1 MCYKSFWFLYFY
13 IVYKQF
19 FYKGFSALMALLVLF
34 STVSFTIEKHFCGD
48 VLVDV
53 SVFVEAEKCGMEALE
68 IRKKTCC
75 KDEIA
80 IVKGQDE
87 LKVSVFEDLNFE
99 KQQFVALF
107 TYSFISLFENL
118 SKQIVLHKD
127 YSPPNLVYDI
137 QVLDQV
143 FII

>member
-1 MCYKSFWFLYFY
+1 LFH
-13 IVYKQF
+13 
-19 FYKGFSALMALLVLF
+19 KGFSALMALLVLF

-53 SVFVEAEKCGMEALE
+53 SMFVEADKCAMESLE
-68 IRKKTCC
+68 ILQKNTCC

-87 LKVSVFEDLNFE
+87 LKVSAFEDLDFE
-99 KQQFVALF
+99 QQQVITVF
-107 TYSFISLFENL
+107 TSLYVNLFE
-118 SKQIVLHKD
+118 SSPKQTVLYKD
-127 YSPPNLVYDI
+127 YSPPNLVSDI
-137 QVLDQV
+137 QVLDQI

>member
-1 MCYKSFWFLYFY
+1 MN
-13 IVYKQF
+13 KQLF
-19 FYKGFSALMALLVLF
+19 HKGFSALMALLVLF

-53 SVFVEAEKCGMEALE
+53 SMFVEADKCPMESLE
-68 IRKKTCC
+68 ILHKKTCC

-80 IVKGQDE
+80 IVEGQDE
-87 LKVSVFEDLNFE
+87 LKVSSFDDLDFDQ
-99 KQQFVALF
+99 QQFITAF
-107 TYSFISLFENL
+107 AYSYINGFKSFAKETIP
-118 SKQIVLHKD
+118 HKD
-127 YSPPNLVYDI
+127 YYPPNLVTDI

>member
-1 MCYKSFWFLYFY
+1 MN
-13 IVYKQF
+13 KQLF
-19 FYKGFSALMALLVLF
+19 HKGFSALMALLVLF

-53 SVFVEAEKCGMEALE
+53 SMFVEADKCAMESLE
-68 IRKKTCC
+68 ILQKNTCC

-87 LKVSVFEDLNFE
+87 LKVSAFEDLDFE
-99 KQQFVALF
+99 QQQVITVF
-107 TYSFISLFENL
+107 TSLYVNLFE
-118 SKQIVLHKD
+118 SSPKQTVLYKD
-127 YSPPNLVYDI
+127 YSPPNLVSDI
-137 QVLDQV
+137 QVLDQI